1 MTAKAKRM
9 GDTVFKARAAMD
21 PCYIGQ
27 AVAETWDLYENEN
40 RTPGASVYEW
50 DTRKH
55 RQNMLADVESRYREL
70 SGLRGVFPYHDDQIV
85 MLWIQY
91 RKSRDA
97 YREAFGL

>member
-1 MTAKAKRM
+1 MSKTAKRT
-9 GDTVFKARAAMD
+9 GDTIFKAKAAMD

-27 AVAETWDLYENEN
+27 AVAETWDMYKDDK

-55 RQNMLADVESRYREL
+55 RQNMLDDVEHRFREL
-70 SGLRGVFPYHDDQIV
+70 SGLRGVFPYHDDHVV

-91 RKSRDA
+91 RKSRA
-97 YREAFGL
+97 AFREAFGL